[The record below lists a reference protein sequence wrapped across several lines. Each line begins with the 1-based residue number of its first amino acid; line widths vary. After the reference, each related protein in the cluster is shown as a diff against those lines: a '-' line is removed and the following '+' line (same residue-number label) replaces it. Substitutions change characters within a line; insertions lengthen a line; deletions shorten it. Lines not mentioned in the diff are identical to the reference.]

1 MCAER
6 SDARYRKAPMPAK
19 RRDVYVC
26 HAGSCLA
33 RGAEGVL
40 TEIEELVKACRLGDP
55 DDAVRVRET
64 GCLGYCS
71 QAPNAAVVDRGS
83 RELNSSDVIR
93 RIDSL
98 EASAKV
104 ARRATG
110 VNLRLEDPELK
121 TRCEGLRER
130 RARTRAAE
138 ETKWNAALRGLDVS
152 YPLTEDAIVDDHLAT
167 CLAKA
172 GYPHGVD
179 SEILTEMPAKIENY
193 SRWTL
198 QSVTPTT
205 RHSAVFRFVTK
216 DLARGTPH
224 PRGNGRRA
232 EPVTWHVTLLAAVGA
247 NDEGPLPWIERDYTP
262 VSTAKEW
269 ERGTCDLLVK
279 VYTQGAATSWLLRE
293 ATLGAEF
300 LMSKPAATLHVPGLT
315 PSGKAAPFR
324 PKSML
329 LMLAGTG
336 VVALPQLLAHRDPV
350 NKLGI
355 STPRRDQMKDTPIDV
370 LLSFRED
377 DVLMLPELTSWCR
390 EGAAGPVSS
399 PYGMTHEGVRHCTV
413 LLTPPAVK
421 PSGDPSGDPSGVP
434 FPNHLHG
441 SSTDA
446 DNALASLAKF
456 ADVRRGRRLDAEIVE
471 AAVARMPPPVRVVVS
486 GPSAFNGAAR
496 EYLRELMDVEKHVT
510 ILAA

>member
-1 MCAER
+1 
-6 SDARYRKAPMPAK
+6 MPAK

-71 QAPNAAVVDRGS
+71 QAPNAAVLDRGS

-98 EASAKV
+98 EASANV

-138 ETKWNAALRGLDVS
+138 ETKWNAALRGLDVH
-152 YPLTEDAIVDDHLAT
+152 YPLTEDVIVDDHLAA

-172 GYPHGVD
+172 GFPHGVD
-179 SEILTEMPAKIENY
+179 SEILAEMPAKVENY
-193 SRWTL
+193 CRWTL
-198 QSVTPTT
+198 QSVTPMT
-205 RHSAVFRFVTK
+205 RHSAVFRFVSK

-224 PRGNGRRA
+224 PRGNGRRP
-232 EPVTWHVTLLAAVGA
+232 EPVTWHVTLLAAIGV

-279 VYTQGAATSWLLRE
+279 VYEQGAATSWLLRE
-293 ATLGAEF
+293 ATLGREF
-300 LMSKPAATLHVPGLT
+300 LMSKPTATLQVPGLT
-315 PSGKAAPFR
+315 PSGKAASFR